1 MCRNARCTFFFFV
14 SHKIGS
20 CTISCDILWL
30 SLIYVSPTSE
40 YGGGKPIKQFSQPAN
55 TSFFH
60 LGTHLFYIEG
70 NGKEGKVHEDLVH
83 PKMAETLVVH
93 IVFHLSEHSF
103 RFYTSLS
110 PVFQTFLGA
119 EQLFGFLPVSPEP
132 VIQFN
137 RPVPLCLKHRHLSGQ
152 PSHLTALYLAFS
164 LTYPDAVFTR
174 LVPILRIFCP
184 MGQMQKSCSSL

>member
-1 MCRNARCTFFFFV
+1 MHDAPSFF
-14 SHKIGS
+14 SLALKISS
-20 CTISCDILWL
+20 CTLSCDILGI

-40 YGGGKPIKQFSQPAN
+40 YGGCKLIKQFSQPGN

-83 PKMAETLVVH
+83 PKMAETFVVH

-110 PVFQTFLGA
+110 PVFQTYLGA
-119 EQLFGFLPVSPEP
+119 ELLFGFLPVSPES

-137 RPVPLCLKHRHLSGQ
+137 RPVPLCFKASA
-152 PSHLTALYLAFS
+152 S
-164 LTYPDAVFTR
+164 
-174 LVPILRIFCP
+174 
-184 MGQMQKSCSSL
+184 

>member
-1 MCRNARCTFFFFV
+1 MYDAPSFF
-14 SHKIGS
+14 SLALKISS
-20 CTISCDILWL
+20 CTLSCDIWGI

-40 YGGGKPIKQFSQPAN
+40 YGGGKLIKQFSQPAN

-70 NGKEGKVHEDLVH
+70 NGKEGKVHD
-83 PKMAETLVVH
+83 PNTASGS
-93 IVFHLSEHSF
+93 IHLC
-103 RFYTSLS
+103 
-110 PVFQTFLGA
+110 
-119 EQLFGFLPVSPEP
+119 
-132 VIQFN
+132 
-137 RPVPLCLKHRHLSGQ
+137 PLCFRPSSEQSSSLAFCRYLLSLWFSSIVLFPFALKHRHLSGQ

>member
-1 MCRNARCTFFFFV
+1 MNKLKRVCRNARCTFFFLLAL
-14 SHKIGS
+14 KISS
-20 CTISCDILWL
+20 CTLSCDILGI

-40 YGGGKPIKQFSQPAN
+40 YGGGKLIKQFSQPAN

-83 PKMAETLVVH
+83 PKMAETFVVH

-110 PVFQTFLGA
+110 PVFQTYLGA
-119 EQLFGFLPVSPEP
+119 EQLFGFLPVSPES

-137 RPVPLCLKHRHLSGQ
+137 RPVPLCFKASA
-152 PSHLTALYLAFS
+152 S
-164 LTYPDAVFTR
+164 
-174 LVPILRIFCP
+174 
-184 MGQMQKSCSSL
+184 